1 MVSFWKWR
9 QATVWFLTLGL
20 MARMSDDRMIRH
32 DNLLLLLKMRGWE
45 ITDLQTA
52 IGCSYTHAYRL
63 VHNKTTFGEKA
74 ARNYEEKLKLVRGWF
89 DRVNTEGQYS
99 QEAIRS
105 AMPPESPE
113 SLATEEPRMSYPH
126 SYGVAD
132 SVRPALTTFTA
143 NNDPVTTMLRSP
155 VIKWEQLGKDL
166 TLNNAKLAAD
176 VWLPVPPSASSACKW
191 VTVEQDHPRLGIKRG
206 HQIAVEPLAGGQP
219 LEQGEVYLFA
229 NVAGQFLLG
238 ELRHLAGGNY
248 EALPDSGPPLEA
260 VRHGIRA
267 VALHVGTWKGQ

>member
-1 MVSFWKWR
+1 
-9 QATVWFLTLGL
+9 

-89 DRVNTEGQYS
+89 DRVHMEGEYS
-99 QEAIRS
+99 QESIRS
-105 AMPPESPE
+105 AMPADSPE
-113 SLATEEPRMSYPH
+113 MLVAEESRTPYPH
-126 SYGVAD
+126 TYGV
-132 SVRPALTTFTA
+132 VGTTPPKLGLFTSF
-143 NNDPVTTMLRSP
+143 NDPVKTMLRSP

-166 TLNNAKLAAD
+166 TLNNALLAAE
-176 VWLPVPPSASSACKW
+176 VWLPVPPSASDVCKW
-191 VTVEQDHPRLGIKRG
+191 VTVEQDHPRLGVKRG
-206 HQIAVEPLAGGQP
+206 HHIAVEPLTTGRA
-219 LEQGEVYLFA
+219 LDEGELYLFQ
-229 NVAGQFLLG
+229 NVAGQFFLG